1 MSKCRMLECP
11 GTEEQ
16 IDSISTRCG
25 VDKIIAKILIGRGLD
40 TAEKAQLFLDQNHR
54 LFHDPF
60 LLPDMERA
68 VVRLQQAIACGE
80 LILVVGDSDADGI
93 TATAIMMQYLRARAA
108 NAEYTIPDNGNNL
121 AVFSQQS
128 LADMLERGVRLVVTV
143 DLGVSAVEQISAFQ
157 AQGIDV
163 IVTDHHEC
171 KKELPD
177 CFAVIDPKCPNSD
190 YPFDGLSGAGVALKF
205 VCAHASRYGDM
216 RAAFYDSCD
225 LAAVGTVADAMPLLD
240 ENRFIVS
247 RGLDC
252 INEHRRIAMGALL
265 ATAGYNPERKVTA
278 SSAGFVLAP
287 RINAAGRINQAG
299 LAVEMFLSKSYSR
312 AKEIADV
319 LAGANHER
327 QKLESSALKEV
338 SGLIDETVDI
348 DRDKLI
354 LVRVERWQTG
364 IAGIVASRLVDR
376 YGLPSVVVSFAD
388 GVGRGSGR
396 SVEGFNLFHALEEDR
411 DLLIEY
417 GGHPLA
423 AGFAVEQDKFDALA
437 ERLREKAQ
445 RAYEENAFQ
454 RHIMI
459 ESELDASSINLHF
472 AQQLLRLEPYGSGN
486 PQPVFMMEDVEIEEI
501 LSLANERHLRFNM
514 RKDGKRFVGLRFGKT
529 ILGKQ
534 VYGRRPGQCCVC
546 DRREYLPRQKQFAAD
561 FKGY

>member
-299 LAVEMFLSKSYSR
+299 LAVEMFFPNPT
-312 AKEIADV
+312 AA
-319 LAGANHER
+319 
-327 QKLESSALKEV
+327 QK
-338 SGLIDETVDI
+338 
-348 DRDKLI
+348 R
-354 LVRVERWQTG
+354 
-364 IAGIVASRLVDR
+364 
-376 YGLPSVVVSFAD
+376 
-388 GVGRGSGR
+388 
-396 SVEGFNLFHALEEDR
+396 
-411 DLLIEY
+411 
-417 GGHPLA
+417 
-423 AGFAVEQDKFDALA
+423 
-437 ERLREKAQ
+437 
-445 RAYEENAFQ
+445 
-454 RHIMI
+454 
-459 ESELDASSINLHF
+459 
-472 AQQLLRLEPYGSGN
+472 
-486 PQPVFMMEDVEIEEI
+486 
-501 LSLANERHLRFNM
+501 
-514 RKDGKRFVGLRFGKT
+514 
-529 ILGKQ
+529 
-534 VYGRRPGQCCVC
+534 
-546 DRREYLPRQKQFAAD
+546 
-561 FKGY
+561 

>member
-25 VDKIIAKILIGRGLD
+25 VDRIIAKILIGRGVD
-40 TAEKAQLFLDQNHR
+40 TAEKAQLFLDQNHK

-68 VVRLQQAIACGE
+68 VARLQRAIEGGE
-80 LILVVGDSDADGI
+80 QILVVGDSDADGI
-93 TATAIMMQYLRARAA
+93 TATAIMMQYLQSRSA
-108 NAEYTIPDNGNNL
+108 NAHYTIPDNGDNL
-121 AVFSQQS
+121 SLFSQQS
-128 LADMLERGVRLVVTV
+128 LADMLARGVRLIVTV
-143 DLGVSAVEQISAFQ
+143 DLGVSAVEQITAFQ
-157 AQGIDV
+157 ARGIDV

-171 KKELPD
+171 KRELPA
-177 CFAVIDPKCPNSD
+177 CYAVIDPKRPYSG
-190 YPFDGLSGAGVALKF
+190 YPFDGLSGAGVALKL
-205 VCAHASRYGDM
+205 VCAHALRYGDM
-216 RAAFYDSCD
+216 RAAFYESCD

-247 RGLDC
+247 RGLDR

-354 LVRVERWQTG
+354 LIRVDKWQTG

-376 YGLPSVVVSFAD
+376 YGLHRRLLCRRRRPRIGPQRGGLQPLSGA
-388 GVGRGSGR
+388 GGRPR
-396 SVEGFNLFHALEEDR
+396 PAHRVRRPPA
-411 DLLIEY
+411 
-417 GGHPLA
+417 GGGLRRGTGQVRNAGAAA
-423 AGFAVEQDKFDALA
+423 AGKGPA
-437 ERLREKAQ
+437 RL
-445 RAYEENAFQ
+445 
-454 RHIMI
+454 
-459 ESELDASSINLHF
+459 
-472 AQQLLRLEPYGSGN
+472 
-486 PQPVFMMEDVEIEEI
+486 
-501 LSLANERHLRFNM
+501 
-514 RKDGKRFVGLRFGKT
+514 
-529 ILGKQ
+529 
-534 VYGRRPGQCCVC
+534 
-546 DRREYLPRQKQFAAD
+546 
-561 FKGY
+561 

>member
-1 MSKCRMLECP
+1 M
-11 GTEEQ
+11 
-16 IDSISTRCG
+16 
-25 VDKIIAKILIGRGLD
+25 
-40 TAEKAQLFLDQNHR
+40 
-54 LFHDPF
+54 
-60 LLPDMERA
+60 
-68 VVRLQQAIACGE
+68 
-80 LILVVGDSDADGI
+80 
-93 TATAIMMQYLRARAA
+93 
-108 NAEYTIPDNGNNL
+108 
-121 AVFSQQS
+121 
-128 LADMLERGVRLVVTV
+128 
-143 DLGVSAVEQISAFQ
+143 
-157 AQGIDV
+157 
-163 IVTDHHEC
+163 
-171 KKELPD
+171 
-177 CFAVIDPKCPNSD
+177 
-190 YPFDGLSGAGVALKF
+190 
-205 VCAHASRYGDM
+205 
-216 RAAFYDSCD
+216 
-225 LAAVGTVADAMPLLD
+225 
-240 ENRFIVS
+240 
-247 RGLDC
+247 
-252 INEHRRIAMGALL
+252 
-265 ATAGYNPERKVTA
+265 
-278 SSAGFVLAP
+278 
-287 RINAAGRINQAG
+287 
-299 LAVEMFLSKSYSR
+299 
-312 AKEIADV
+312 

-529 ILGKQ
+529 ILGKSS
-534 VYGRRPGQCCVC
+534 VRPETGSVL
-546 DRREYLPRQKQFAAD
+546 RLR
-561 FKGY
+561 